1 MTLTL
6 SILRCPDAV
15 PPQTRTIE
23 GGEFRIGRGP
33 DNDWV
38 LADNDRVLSKRHC
51 VIAFRAGV
59 WQLADTSTNGTFLNR
74 DPDPIGPGAVRTL
87 EDGDRLRFGAYEVE
101 VRLANQPRF
110 GHGGG
115 VAPAR
120 FDDPFGDDPFGTP
133 TQAPTPLSGFG
144 DPGFGVSP
152 FDQADHIAMP
162 NRDSFGRGFG
172 APPVSTGFGQ
182 ATQPDHTPSQS
193 DAFRPPSVAPSVL
206 ADDWDLDLGV
216 APRPQPA
223 AAPPILPSPPPISPD
238 PFAEPLT
245 DVPHAAP
252 MQPAAPPPIVPSVR
266 SPVAPPVVPPAVTP
280 PMVQA
285 QIGGASDLM
294 DAFLAGANLPLERPT
309 DRPADPDAAMRALG
323 AAFRATVSGLRQA
336 MIARAA
342 VKGEFR
348 IEQTMIRARGNNP
361 LKFSADDDDALGALL
376 GTGRRTDVTPAAAIA
391 DALRDIRLHEIATM
405 AAMQSAVRALLE
417 RLSPELFR
425 AEAEAAGRTMLAAQK
440 RARAFD
446 LFETRYGEIAAAL
459 ADDFDSVFGRAF
471 ARAYETALRDAES
484 REA

>member
-38 LADNDRVLSKRHC
+38 LADTDRILSKRHC

-59 WQLADTSTNGTFLNR
+59 WQLADTSTNGTFLNHEA
-74 DPDPIGPGAVRTL
+74 DPVGPGAVRTL

-101 VRLANQPRF
+101 VRLANQTRFGQGGGIASPRF
-110 GHGGG
+110 E
-115 VAPAR
+115 
-120 FDDPFGDDPFGTP
+120 DPFGDDPFATP
-133 TQAPTPLSGFG
+133 APINAPSPGFG

-152 FDQADHIAMP
+152 FDEADHIAMP
-162 NRDSFGRGFG
+162 SRDTFGSGFG
-172 APPVSTGFGQ
+172 ATPVSTGFGH

-193 DAFRPPSVAPSVL
+193 DAFRPPPLAPRVL
-206 ADDWDLDLGV
+206 PDDWDLDLGI
-216 APRPQPA
+216 APRAQPA
-223 AAPPILPSPPPISPD
+223 ASPPMTPLAPSISTD

-245 DVPHAAP
+245 HVPPAAP
-252 MQPAAPPPIVPSVR
+252 MPPAAAPPIGLPVI
-266 SPVAPPVVPPAVTP
+266 SPVAPPMAP
-280 PMVQA
+280 A

-294 DAFLAGANLPLERPT
+294 DAFLAGADLPRERPT

-336 MIARAA
+336 MIARAT

-361 LKFSADDDDALGALL
+361 LKFSADDDDALSALL

-417 RLSPELFR
+417 RLGPELFR
-425 AEAEAAGRTMLAAQK
+425 AEADAAGRTMLAAQK

-446 LFETRYGEIAAAL
+446 LFETRYGEISSAL

-471 ARAYETALRDAES
+471 ARAYETALREAES